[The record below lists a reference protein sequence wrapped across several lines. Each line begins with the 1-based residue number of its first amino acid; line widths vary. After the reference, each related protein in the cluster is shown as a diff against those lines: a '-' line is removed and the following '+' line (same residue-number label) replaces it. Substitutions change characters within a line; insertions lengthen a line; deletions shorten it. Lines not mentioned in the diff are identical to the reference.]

1 MPVGQRKMRRSGSR
15 PDPGQH
21 HRHTLWQSQPCSP
34 ERTVVHVIASRP
46 RLVVAAATAA
56 GLIGCS
62 STADDGSTTASPHA
76 SDQYSA
82 HKLSESPTAD
92 QPLALVYNLHRPAL
106 DLDREQARRLV
117 HDRRMTWGQLGQ
129 PGRAVLVRRGRGALR
144 QAERNP
150 AVVAVVPAS
159 QVRPTVEVARVDGV
173 DPLRS
178 PGRYPLTTR
187 SRKPAPVVTTVTV
200 VGDIML
206 GRRVGEAAAA
216 AGDPGAPLRP
226 MERRLAGA
234 DLTVG
239 NLESTLS
246 TAGAP
251 RQGSDSFAAD
261 PTVLPALAHAG
272 FDLLSLAN
280 NHTGDYGPRA
290 FRQTMHRIDR
300 TTIARVG
307 AGVDSRAAWRSVVL
321 RANGLRFG
329 FVAFNAIGETPRATA
344 THPGVAEVRMDP
356 RTGPLN
362 HGDLHRLTT
371 TIQSLARRT
380 DVVIALPHWGEQYT
394 TVPVPDQ
401 RKVGAAM
408 IDAGADLVVGGHP
421 HWVQGIQ
428 MHRGHLIVNCLG
440 NFIFDMDFS
449 QQTEEGVVLELVFWG
464 DDLLA
469 ARFQP
474 YVIGPDFAPRPAYG
488 PRARQTLHR
497 MWRASD
503 PPFSR

>member
-1 MPVGQRKMRRSGSR
+1 LAIGGAWPAPPR
-15 PDPGQH
+15 
-21 HRHTLWQSQPCSP
+21 
-34 ERTVVHVIASRP
+34 RTVVHVIAARA

-56 GLIGCS
+56 ALIGCS
-62 STADDGSTTASPHA
+62 STAHDGSTKANPQGSRPHT
-76 SDQYSA
+76 S
-82 HKLSESPTAD
+82 HKQSESPAAR

-106 DLDREQARRLV
+106 DLDLEQARRLV
-117 HDRRMTWGQLGQ
+117 HDRRMTWGTLGQ
-129 PGRAVLVRRGRGALR
+129 SGGPVLVRRGRRALR

-150 AVVAVVPAS
+150 AVIAVMAAS
-159 QVRPTVEVARVDGV
+159 GVRPTVQAASIGGV

-178 PGRYPLTTR
+178 PDRYPLTTR
-187 SRKPAPVVTTVTV
+187 LRKPAPVVTTVTV

-226 MERRLAGA
+226 MERRLAQA

-239 NLESTLS
+239 NMESTLS

-251 RQGSDSFAAD
+251 RQGGDSFAAD
-261 PTVLPALAHAG
+261 PAVLPSLTDAG

-280 NHTGDYGPRA
+280 NHTGDFGPRA
-290 FRQTMHRIDR
+290 FRQTMHRIDQ
-300 TTIARVG
+300 TSIARVG
-307 AGVDSRAAWRSVVL
+307 AGMNDRAAWRPVVL
-321 RANGLRFG
+321 RAHGLRFG
-329 FVAFNAIGETPRATA
+329 FVAFNAIGETPRATS
-344 THPGVAEVRMDP
+344 THPGVAEVRMGP

-362 HGDLHRLTT
+362 RGDLHRLTT
-371 TIQSLARRT
+371 TIRSLARRT
-380 DVVIALPHWGEQYT
+380 DVVIVMPHWGEQYT
-394 TVPVPDQ
+394 AVPVPDQ
-401 RKVGAAM
+401 RRVGAAM

-428 MHRGHLIVNCLG
+428 MHRRHLIVNCLG

-449 QQTEEGVVLELVFWG
+449 QQTEEGVLLELVFWG
-464 DDLLA
+464 NDLMA

-474 YVIGPDFAPRPAYG
+474 YVIGADFAPRPAYG
-488 PRARQTLHR
+488 PLARQTLQR

-503 PPFSR
+503 RPFSR

>member
-1 MPVGQRKMRRSGSR
+1 MDRVSTTPSIVGRVARLLRR
-15 PDPGQH
+15 PDRGG
-21 HRHTLWQSQPCSP
+21 C
-34 ERTVVHVIASRP
+34 RTVFDVPAARTW
-46 RLVVAAATAA
+46 LAVAAVTAA

-62 STADDGSTTASPHA
+62 STRDEGSAPADPLLTAQRPTSTQPTSPPA
-76 SDQYSA
+76 R
-82 HKLSESPTAD
+82 
-92 QPLALVYNLHRPAL
+92 QPLALVYNLHRPTL
-106 DLDREQARRLV
+106 DLDLEQARRLV
-117 HDRRMTWGQLGQ
+117 NHRRMTWAELGQ
-129 PGRAVLVRRGRGALR
+129 PGGAVRLRTGRSALR
-144 QAERNP
+144 QVERNS
-150 AVVAVVPAS
+150 AVVAVLPAS
-159 QVRPTVEVARVDGV
+159 QVRPTVQVARVDGV

-178 PGRYPLTTR
+178 PERYPLTT
-187 SRKPAPVVTTVTV
+187 SSTESAPVVTTVTV

-216 AGDPGAPLRP
+216 AGDPGAPLRH
-226 MERRLAGA
+226 MQRRLART
-234 DLTVG
+234 DLTIG

-246 TAGAP
+246 TAGGP

-261 PTVLPALAHAG
+261 PAVLPALTDAG
-272 FDLLSLAN
+272 FELLSLAN
-280 NHTGDYGPRA
+280 NHTGDFGPRA

-300 TTIARVG
+300 TSIARVG
-307 AGVDSRAAWRSVVL
+307 AGVNSRASWRPTVL

-329 FVAFNAIGETPRATA
+329 FVAFNAIGETPRATS
-344 THPGVAEVRMDP
+344 THPGVAEVRMSP

-362 HGDLHRLTT
+362 LSDLHRLTT
-371 TIQSLARRT
+371 TIRALARRT

-401 RKVGAAM
+401 RRVGAAM
-408 IDAGADLVVGGHP
+408 IDAGADLVVGGHA

-428 MHRGHLIVNCLG
+428 MHRRHLIVNCLG

-449 QQTEEGVVLELVFWG
+449 RQTEEGVVLELVFWG
-464 DDLLA
+464 DDLMA

-474 YVIGPDFAPRPAYG
+474 YAIGAEFAPRPAYG

-503 PPFSR
+503 PPFRR

>member
-1 MPVGQRKMRRSGSR
+1 
-15 PDPGQH
+15 
-21 HRHTLWQSQPCSP
+21 
-34 ERTVVHVIASRP
+34 VIASRA
-46 RLVVAAATAA
+46 RLVVAAATAVA
-56 GLIGCS
+56 LTGCS
-62 STADDGSTTASPHA
+62 STADDGSTTANPQASRRLTPHK
-76 SDQYSA
+76 Q
-82 HKLSESPTAD
+82 SESPVAR
-92 QPLALVYNLHRPAL
+92 QPLALVYNLHRPVLNL
-106 DLDREQARRLV
+106 DLEQARQLV
-117 HDRRMTWGQLGQ
+117 HDRQMTWGQLGQ
-129 PGRAVLVRRGRGALR
+129 PGGAVLVRRGRGALR
-144 QAERNP
+144 RAERNP
-150 AVVAVVPAS
+150 AVVAVMPAT

-178 PGRYPLTTR
+178 PQRYPLTTG

-216 AGDPGAPLRP
+216 AGDPGAPFRP
-226 MERRLAGA
+226 MERRLAQA

-261 PTVLPALAHAG
+261 PAVLPALTDAG

-280 NHTGDYGPRA
+280 NHTGDFGPRA

-300 TTIARVG
+300 TSIARVG
-307 AGVDSRAAWRSVVL
+307 AGMNGRAAWRPVVL
-321 RANGLRFG
+321 RTHGLRFG
-329 FVAFNAIGETPRATA
+329 FVAFNAIGETPRATS
-344 THPGVAEVRMDP
+344 THPGVAEVRMGP

-362 HGDLHRLTT
+362 RHDLHRLTT
-371 TIQSLARRT
+371 TIRSLARRT

-401 RKVGAAM
+401 RRVGAAM

-428 MHRGHLIVNCLG
+428 MHRRHLIVNCLG

-449 QQTEEGVVLELVFWG
+449 QQTEEGVLLELVFWG
-464 DDLLA
+464 DDVMA

-474 YVIGPDFAPRPAYG
+474 YVIGADFAPRPAYG

-503 PPFSR
+503 LPFSR